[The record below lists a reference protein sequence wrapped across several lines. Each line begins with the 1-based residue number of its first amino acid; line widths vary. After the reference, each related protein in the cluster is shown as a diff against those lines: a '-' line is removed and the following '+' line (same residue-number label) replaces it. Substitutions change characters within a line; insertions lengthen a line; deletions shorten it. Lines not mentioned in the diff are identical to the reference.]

1 MNNNG
6 SGTMDL
12 NAMAAR
18 VSSWVEELKTLKVR
32 STEIE
37 EIKTLLQS
45 GRIGEAYIRAGALR
59 AVAYELKPDALVR
72 KMMDISQRG
81 ERCLFDLLEVSRLL
95 TDVMVW
101 KHYLQAGY
109 EDFDSFCGAVLRLA
123 PKKAYAIAALKDRLS
138 LTPGELTA
146 GDALDLISRAGEALH
161 KFSGAEQDPAEFKLR
176 KEG

>member
-12 NAMAAR
+12 NAMATR

-72 KMMDISQRG
+72 KMIEISQKG

-95 TDVMVW
+95 SDVMVW

-109 EDFDSFCGAVLRLA
+109 EDFDSFCGAVLHLA
-123 PKKAYAIAALKDRLS
+123 PKKAYAIASLKDRLS
-138 LTPGELTA
+138 IIPGELSA
-146 GDALDLISRAGEALH
+146 GDALNLISRAGGALY
-161 KFSGAEQDPAEFKLR
+161 KFAGKEQDPAEFK